1 MKKFPLFLSA
11 IVFVFAGCSLM
22 IDDFKN
28 MKAGTAYVVNHN
40 FESIETEGLYDYEDL
55 YVKETLYGPTDSL
68 TQAQAKEVE
77 GFTAQPFEQSE
88 IAIDGSTVININYKR
103 NYVTLQ
109 IAPKGNADGKWSS
122 DELYGEN
129 ASTDNIIEYTLRY
142 GTPFPVSSLSSSEN
156 YIGEPLP
163 ANTDEYAFVGW
174 EPAFPQTVPAENT
187 VYTAK
192 YSRDFVS
199 YTVNYY
205 FENLN
210 SEDSADYSNY
220 TMDSAKSVTLKAE
233 SGKSTDAP
241 LLSAVDTVGFTALP
255 VENQLADVNSSEAL
269 VINVY
274 YKRNIITLTFDD
286 GEADSWSAV
295 KTVRG
300 KYGTSLSADLIPSTD
315 DISRPYYDL
324 SGWDKEIPST
334 FLADD
339 TFTMT
344 YSKKYYT
351 YTFNAGLGHFA
362 NGENTASITMQ
373 WGSLITEAI
382 RDSLQP
388 VREGDEGYVY
398 TGWVTAAGVKFTDLT
413 EIGTEDLSFTTLWS
427 SEKANY
433 TVSYYFQNINNDSYT
448 EDTSLGKTVM
458 GVIGAET
465 AVTADVVTGFD
476 LVPYS
481 QQIIKEDSST
491 HVKVYYN
498 RKTITLT
505 FDDGEGDWSSA
516 KTVSGRYGAATSLPE
531 DPVRSDY
538 SFEGWTPEVPSVFP
552 AEDAS
557 FTAEWTKVLAKYTI
571 RYYFEDASGMLKEDS
586 SLAKTEKG
594 TIGQTTNVSA
604 QTFDWYEVG
613 SVNNTTI
620 LEDDSA
626 LVKVNYLRKQYTY
639 TFNPDGG
646 KINGSSSNVTVT
658 GRWGSGVTRPS
669 DPVKTDWNFKGWD
682 SEVPSVFGKE
692 NLTFTAQ
699 WVSAESIDGLTF
711 SGSEDI
717 SLNVS
722 GSVVSVSVPDTS
734 RSWTF
739 TWYVN
744 GTMFAQGSSSSITL
758 TGSGKYE
765 VLVNAKA
772 GNESYTESVV
782 VEIE

>member
-77 GFTAQPFEQSE
+77 GFTALPFEQSE

-122 DELYGEN
+122 DERYGEN

-241 LLSAVDTVGFTALP
+241 LLSAEDTVGFTALP

-295 KTVRG
+295 KTVSG

-351 YTFNAGLGHFA
+351 YTFN
-362 NGENTASITMQ
+362 
-373 WGSLITEAI
+373 
-382 RDSLQP
+382 
-388 VREGDEGYVY
+388 
-398 TGWVTAAGVKFTDLT
+398 
-413 EIGTEDLSFTTLWS
+413 
-427 SEKANY
+427 
-433 TVSYYFQNINNDSYT
+433 
-448 EDTSLGKTVM
+448 
-458 GVIGAET
+458 
-465 AVTADVVTGFD
+465 
-476 LVPYS
+476 
-481 QQIIKEDSST
+481 
-491 HVKVYYN
+491 
-498 RKTITLT
+498 
-505 FDDGEGDWSSA
+505 
-516 KTVSGRYGAATSLPE
+516 
-531 DPVRSDY
+531 
-538 SFEGWTPEVPSVFP
+538 
-552 AEDAS
+552 
-557 FTAEWTKVLAKYTI
+557 
-571 RYYFEDASGMLKEDS
+571 
-586 SLAKTEKG
+586 
-594 TIGQTTNVSA
+594 
-604 QTFDWYEVG
+604 
-613 SVNNTTI
+613 
-620 LEDDSA
+620 
-626 LVKVNYLRKQYTY
+626 
-639 TFNPDGG
+639 PDGG
-646 KINGSSSNVTVT
+646 TINGSSSNVTVT
-658 GRWGSGVTRPS
+658 GRWGSGVTIPA

-744 GTMFAQGSSSSITL
+744 GTKFTQGSSSSITL

-765 VLVNAKA
+765 VLVNAAA
-772 GNESYTESVV
+772 GNENYTKSVV
-782 VEIE
+782 VDIE